1 MLYRYTFLFLPPDY
15 LVAVTKGDYEARSVE
30 RVRRRQRQCGP
41 DAAKLKGCV
50 EYVHRL
56 LIHILGQFILND
68 PSACLHDIDTL
79 YIYQHIINVV
89 VHCKSLVHNLIDR
102 HKHTN

>member
-1 MLYRYTFLFLPPDY
+1 MLSRYTFLFLPPDY
-15 LVAVTKGDYEARSVE
+15 LVAVTTGDYEARSVE
-30 RVRRRQRQCGP
+30 RVRRQRQCGP

-68 PSACLHDIDTL
+68 PNACIA
-79 YIYQHIINVV
+79 
-89 VHCKSLVHNLIDR
+89 
-102 HKHTN
+102 